1 MGLYNGN
8 LTNYYNGNEPPLGA
22 YQFISIT
29 DIINNFMVVYVG
41 EDKIIPNVSRA
52 DVRFHASRAIQEL
65 TYDTFRSCK
74 NLQMEVPPSLKLPL
88 PHDYVNYV
96 RLTVSDG
103 ENDENCKTLLHC
115 KACPR
120 DPLTLEKLL
129 EDHEDDDVVYG
140 CTDPEACNYDP
151 LAEVN
156 DFSCEYPPVGAGCGG
171 DCLDGYTP
179 VGEVCVPEV
188 IGCTDATALNYNAL
202 ANISC
207 NGCCCYCEQGC
218 MDPSACNYDASAT
231 CPDPENPCI
240 YAIVNHNCGGDCVD
254 GYIELTSGELT
265 ECVPCIY
272 GCMEVDDCNYDSEA
286 TCDDGTC
293 SGGET
298 QNLSGEFYA
307 FGSTDPIP
315 IDGTAYS
322 LGGMHAYPRTSGEQ
336 VFGGHTTRG
345 HGGTAAQSAMINFGS
360 TPVGVTNVYSE
371 AYAFPMNCVVGQTYP
386 ISWWELVM
394 AIRTTGMC
402 SDCLKGGW
410 WIKVAQAPSGCIQ
423 NSTTGVWSGCNATGA
438 DFFDTSTSIYNP
450 VTLNTLTVA
459 DPLFHNSLPATNDVG
474 NGNNQNTAGASNG
487 SHSEWNPKTT
497 SFVATHPK
505 MIVQFAVTTNWTQC
519 TACHSHA
526 LPGGKHG
533 VYMGLTEV
541 LLGGTPCPPED
552 CGTYW
557 ECLQEICRECSTC
570 SGTALPLCT
579 NNIEDL
585 YLTQVDCCSAC
596 NRGKV
601 CGCTDPTASNYDAT
615 ATQDNGSCTY
625 TIISGCTDPT
635 ATNYNAS
642 ATVDDGSCCY
652 VAVSTQTMDA
662 TPGNSNGAVL
672 ATVTGGTAPYTY
684 LWDDASAQTTNPAT
698 GLAAGTY
705 SVTVTDANGCTVT
718 AGASVLA
725 GYTYGCIDPLASNYS
740 FIYNTDDGGCL
751 YDGCTDATANNYD
764 ASANNDDG
772 SCTYTVISGCTDPT
786 ATNYNASATVD
797 DGSCIPCVYGCNDPT
812 AFNYDPLAT
821 CDDGSCIPYTYGC
834 TDPTADNYNPSVN
847 TSDNSCVWLGCTD
860 PTASNYDATAN
871 VDDGSCTYSCQL
883 TGTNNNLIHIPDAN
897 FRSAL
902 EISGA
907 TLPGAITSSSWQD
920 LNGSANISGEYI
932 LYTDIA
938 NITQVSVGNQSIADL
953 TGIECFTALTFLNC
967 NYNPLGSLDLGQNT
981 ALTDLYC
988 GGNQLTSLNVS
999 QNTALIELYCEQN
1012 QLTSLDVSQNTALA
1026 VLYCEQN
1033 QLTSLNLTQNT
1044 ALIDLVCPNNNLTS
1058 LNVSLN
1064 TALTDLLC
1072 YDIPSMAT
1080 LNIANGNNGNM
1091 PASAFKATGNG
1102 NPFTITCDTPA
1113 NPHAVYTV
1121 AAGCVTNGTTTFN

>member
-8 LTNYYNGNEPPLGA
+8 LTNYYNGTEPPLGA

-423 NSTTGVWSGCNATGA
+423 NSTTGAWSGCNATGA

-519 TACHSHA
+519 TACYSHA

-596 NRGKV
+596 SGKV
-601 CGCTDPTASNYDAT
+601 CGCTDPAASNYDAT
-615 ATQDNGSCTY
+615 ATQDNGTCIACVYGCTDNTQSNYNPLATCDDGSCIAYQFGCMDPTATNYNPSATQDDGSCIWVGCTDPTADNYDATATVDDGSCTYARINGCTDPAADNYDATATIDDGSCTY
-625 TIISGCTDPT
+625 TISGCTDPT
-635 ATNYNAS
+635 AFNYNAA
-642 ATVDDGSCCY
+642 ATSDDGSCI
-652 VAVSTQTMDA
+652 AV
-662 TPGNSNGAVL
+662 V
-672 ATVTGGTAPYTY
+672 Y
-684 LWDDASAQTTNPAT
+684 
-698 GLAAGTY
+698 
-705 SVTVTDANGCTVT
+705 
-718 AGASVLA
+718 
-725 GYTYGCIDPLASNYS
+725 
-740 FIYNTDDGGCL
+740 
-751 YDGCTDATANNYD
+751 GCTDATAF
-764 ASANNDDG
+764 
-772 SCTYTVISGCTDPT
+772 
-786 ATNYNASATVD
+786 NYNAAANT
-797 DGSCIPCVYGCNDPT
+797 
-812 AFNYDPLAT
+812 
-821 CDDGSCIPYTYGC
+821 DDGSCIPYTYGC
-834 TDPTADNYNPSVN
+834 DDPTADNYNPTVN
-847 TSDNSCVWLGCTD
+847 ISDNSCVWLGCTD
-860 PTASNYDATAN
+860 PTADNYDATAT
-871 VDDGSCTYSCQL
+871 VDDGSCIYSCQL
-883 TGTNNNLIHIPDAN
+883 TGTNINLTHIPDAN
-897 FRSAL
+897 FRAAL
-902 EISGA
+902 VA
-907 TLPGAITSSSWQD
+907 TTTITSSSWRD
-920 LNGSANISGEYI
+920 FNGNANPSGVYI
-932 LYTDIA
+932 LHTDIA
-938 NITQVSVGNQSIADL
+938 NITQVSVDNQSIADL
-953 TGIECFTALTFLNC
+953 TGIECFTALTYLNC
-967 NYNPLGSLDLGQNT
+967 SNNNLTSLDVSQNTALDDLLCFNNQLNSLDISGANALIQLVFANNNITSLDVSQKAALTTLGCGNNQITSLNVSQNT
-981 ALTDLYC
+981 ALTYLNCRY
-988 GGNQLTSLNVS
+988 NQLTSLNVS
-999 QNTALIELYCEQN
+999 QNTALTYLSCYSN
-1012 QLTSLDVSQNTALA
+1012 QLTSLDVSQNI
-1026 VLYCEQN
+1026 
-1033 QLTSLNLTQNT
+1033 
-1044 ALIDLVCPNNNLTS
+1044 ALIDLSCQNN
-1058 LNVSLN
+1058 
-1064 TALTDLLC
+1064 
-1072 YDIPSMAT
+1072 PSMAT

-1091 PASAFKATGNG
+1091 PASTFKAYGNG

-1121 AAGCVTNGTTTFN
+1121 AAGCVTNFTTTFN

>member
-423 NSTTGVWSGCNATGA
+423 NSTTGAWSGCNATGA

-519 TACHSHA
+519 TACYSHA

-615 ATQDNGSCTY
+615 ATQDNGT
-625 TIISGCTDPT
+625 
-635 ATNYNAS
+635 
-642 ATVDDGSCCY
+642 
-652 VAVSTQTMDA
+652 
-662 TPGNSNGAVL
+662 
-672 ATVTGGTAPYTY
+672 
-684 LWDDASAQTTNPAT
+684 
-698 GLAAGTY
+698 
-705 SVTVTDANGCTVT
+705 
-718 AGASVLA
+718 
-725 GYTYGCIDPLASNYS
+725 CIA
-740 FIYNTDDGGCL
+740 
-751 YDGCTDATANNYD
+751 
-764 ASANNDDG
+764 
-772 SCTYTVISGCTDPT
+772 
-786 ATNYNASATVD
+786 
-797 DGSCIPCVYGCNDPT
+797 CVYGCTDNT
-812 AFNYDPLAT
+812 QTNYNSLAT
-821 CDDGSCIPYTYGC
+821 CDDGSCIPPYTYGC
-834 TDPTADNYNPSVN
+834 TDPTA
-847 TSDNSCVWLGCTD
+847 
-860 PTASNYDATAN
+860 
-871 VDDGSCTYSCQL
+871 
-883 TGTNNNLIHIPDAN
+883 NNLIHIPDVN

-902 EISGA
+902 EISASTFPTGS
-907 TLPGAITSSSWQD
+907 ITSSSWRNID
-920 LNGSANISGEYI
+920 GSANPNGEYI

-938 NITQVSVGNQSIADL
+938 NITRVLVDSQSIADL
-953 TGIECFTALTFLNC
+953 TGIECFTALSELRCGDNQLTNLDVDTNLALTHLYCSDNQLN
-967 NYNPLGSLDLGQNT
+967 SLDVDTNIALKYLSCYNNQLTSLDVSANLALLALTCNDNQLTSLDVSANIALTSLDCYSNQLTSLNVSTNT
-981 ALTDLYC
+981 ALTWLRCHLNQLTSLDVSSATALAHLGC
-988 GGNQLTSLNVS
+988 SSNQLTSLNVS
-999 QNTALIELYCEQN
+999 QNTVLTNLGCSSNQLTSLNVSGATALTHLYCLDN
-1012 QLTSLDVSQNTALA
+1012 QLTSLDVSQNTALIE
-1026 VLYCEQN
+1026 LWCQNN
-1033 QLTSLNLTQNT
+1033 QLT
-1044 ALIDLVCPNNNLTS
+1044 I

-1064 TALTDLLC
+1064 TALTSLRC
-1072 YDIPSMAT
+1072 YDMPSMTT
-1080 LNIANGNNGNM
+1080 LNMANGNNWNM
-1091 PASAFKATGNG
+1091 PASTFKATGNG
-1102 NPFTITCDTPA
+1102 TLQITCDTPA
-1113 NPHAVYTV
+1113 NPHTVYTV
-1121 AAGCVTNGTTTFN
+1121 AAGCITNGTTFN